1 MNPTHRKQ
9 KNIADQEHSIHHF
22 PKKKHYRLTNYIYS
36 TQSNSCKQ
44 TNKSVQIVVFIIH

>member
-9 KNIADQEHSIHHF
+9 KNITDIEHSIHHF
-22 PKKKHYRLTNYIYS
+22 PKKKNYRLTNYIYS